1 MNTSPENILIT
12 DSGYWIALFNH
23 TDALHPAAARAS
35 ERHSQHR
42 FAITQAVITEA
53 THMLWRRGY
62 GRLIE
67 PFLDMLGGEIIQIWN
82 PTQSQM
88 GRTIQ
93 LMRKY
98 RDLPM
103 DYADASLVLLAEHL
117 GHGRILTTD
126 QRDFGTYRW
135 KNHYP
140 FESVL
145 EEDTE

>member
-62 GRLIE
+62 GRLIDSYLRCCGAE
-67 PFLDMLGGEIIQIWN
+67 TVSVAVRRSGG
-82 PTQSQM
+82 
-88 GRTIQ
+88 
-93 LMRKY
+93 
-98 RDLPM
+98 
-103 DYADASLVLLAEHL
+103 
-117 GHGRILTTD
+117 
-126 QRDFGTYRW
+126 
-135 KNHYP
+135 
-140 FESVL
+140 
-145 EEDTE
+145 